1 MLDNTY
7 NASGLNFGILVS
19 KIFPNIDDSI
29 FLNNN
34 GNNQNA
40 VHNVIT
46 MEGTSFLDFKYV
58 DGLTLNQ
65 ILRCQDINFKSTI
78 IFIAYNTM
86 MLNTASIEKIDNI
99 TYNGVLYYIII
110 SAGKST
116 ENERIDEVI
125 EKVMLNNYEKKD
137 NDIKRIMRC
146 FLERHRYGS
155 KEKTDAK
162 IKEYVKNY

>member
-1 MLDNTY
+1 
-7 NASGLNFGILVS
+7 
-19 KIFPNIDDSI
+19 
-29 FLNNN
+29 
-34 GNNQNA
+34 
-40 VHNVIT
+40 
-46 MEGTSFLDFKYV
+46 
-58 DGLTLNQ
+58 
-65 ILRCQDINFKSTI
+65 
-78 IFIAYNTM
+78 M

-110 SAGKST
+110 SADKNT

-125 EKVMLNNYEKKD
+125 EKVMLNNYENKD